1 MIFFKISF
9 HAWELWRVN
18 RSNNICSY
26 LDYFWAQAQK
36 NKKKHPKKY
45 SYISRNGTFLPLKK
59 LMKLFCTLNNTPLGE
74 TGCLRAIFTIYR
86 LLKHLVFI
94 SFFVT
99 YKTPCHA
106 IGHYSLLILCGL
118 RGTMPHQ
125 SSLLSS
131 FTTFVIYRTPYHA
144 IVHHP
149 HFAPNPYLGR

>member
-1 MIFFKISF
+1 
-9 HAWELWRVN
+9 
-18 RSNNICSY
+18 
-26 LDYFWAQAQK
+26 
-36 NKKKHPKKY
+36 
-45 SYISRNGTFLPLKK
+45 
-59 LMKLFCTLNNTPLGE
+59 MKLFCTLINTPLGE

-149 HFAPNPYLGR
+149 HFVPNPYLGRQRISLGMTSILRWQVSHFLSLLATSLINNSRLLFICVKA